1 MSAVKAWASPRA
13 FFQSVL
19 RNILPGGFF
28 AGQDIPELL
37 DDSLLLSI
45 SKTKTL
51 CLRQLEPYLLC
62 HRIGSPRASIPA
74 EKKLGQRILCSMCG
88 FAGAKSGSRTDREQ
102 CGQHQHNRIAGGEY
116 DFQLWGD
123 VPEISRKV
131 AAILSRK
138 NDIRQQQPHD
148 GSAFVE
154 YRDRFRRGSSFQH
167 SIAGGL
173 ENLASHLA
181 EEAFIFH

>member
-1 MSAVKAWASPRA
+1 VARLEGWPA
-13 FFQSVL
+13 FFVL
-19 RNILPGGFF
+19 PVVRNILPGGFF

-45 SKTKTL
+45 SRTKTL
-51 CLRQLEPYLLC
+51 RLRQVEPYVLC

-74 EKKLGQRILCSMCG
+74 EKKFGQRILCSVCG
-88 FAGAKSGSRTDREQ
+88 FTGAKSGSRTDREQ

-123 VPEISRKV
+123 VPQISRKV

-154 YRDRFRRGSSFQH
+154 YRYRFCRGSSFQH

-173 ENLASHLA
+173 ENLASHLT